1 MTYEQFTAAIV
12 PKVEG
17 ALNIHKALQGTPLD
31 FFVMTS
37 SISAT
42 LGTPGQCNYCAG
54 NSFLDSLAWNRNLQG
69 LPAVSLILPMILDVG
84 YVAEHQDIEA
94 SLSRKGMYGIDEREM
109 LRGFETAMLQPPPSS
124 RSSISIGDAQFVL
137 GLEPAY
143 LSAAISSVD
152 SVDAFWYNDARFN
165 SLRIAVEDASKAS
178 SSGKGAGSDFTAL
191 LKAAVAESPEAAL
204 QATALYVVKK
214 LSSILMVPLEDFDL
228 DGASVADHGLD
239 SMIGAELRNW
249 LFKEFG
255 LDMSF
260 QLLLAPTLTIKELS
274 AKVAE
279 SLGVLKKEGDA

>member
-1 MTYEQFTAAIV
+1 MTYEQFTAAV
-12 PKVEG
+12 TPKVEG

-54 NSFLDSLAWNRNLQG
+54 NSFLDALAWHRNLQG
-69 LPAVSLILPMILDVG
+69 LPAVSLVLPMILDVG
-84 YVAEHQDIEA
+84 YVAEHQDIES

-109 LRGFETAMLQPPPSS
+109 LRGFETAMLQPPLGS
-124 RSSISIGDAQFVL
+124 RSSVDIGDAQVVL

-143 LSAAISSVD
+143 LAAAISSVD
-152 SVDAFWYNDARFN
+152 SVDAFWYHDARFS
-165 SLRIAVEDASKAS
+165 SLRVAVEHASKTS
-178 SSGKGAGSDFTAL
+178 SSGKRAGNDFTTL

-204 QATALYVVKK
+204 ESIALYIMKK
-214 LSSILMVPLEDFDL
+214 LSSILMVPLENFDL
-228 DGASVADHGLD
+228 EGASVAGYGLD

-274 AKVAE
+274 ARVAE
-279 SLGVLKKEGDA
+279 NLGVLKKGGDA